1 MAEIVGLM
9 AALDEEG
16 AGIGADVL
24 AALGKPKLGLGRHR
38 DQEFLGPLRGQMARQ
53 AAVESRVGG
62 QPREGDRAKV
72 PTGQFPVERL
82 GPPERQV
89 ERKVGAPDRLV
100 PVTAARRRVDPVRGD
115 GGLHRRVL
123 PSASVEEGRMPCKA
137 AFAVRS
143 AECAQRQ
150 KTVRP
155 AQRPAF
161 GGGASLPDATVQRTP
176 RDREY
181 PPFRRAFRPTDAL
194 LRGLRREAR

>member
-9 AALDEEG
+9 AALDEES
-16 AGIGADVL
+16 AGIGANVL
-24 AALGKPKLGLGRHR
+24 AALGKPKLGLGRDG
-38 DQEFLGPLRGQMARQ
+38 DQKLLGPLCGQMARQ
-53 AAVESRVGG
+53 AAVEGRIGG
-62 QPREGDRAKV
+62 QPRQRDSAKV
-72 PTGQFPVERL
+72 PRGQFPVERL

-100 PVTAARRRVDPVRGD
+100 PVTAARRRVDPLRGD

-123 PSASVEEGRMPCKA
+123 PPASVKEGGMPCKA
-137 AFAVRS
+137 AFAARPP
-143 AECAQRQ
+143 ECAQRQ